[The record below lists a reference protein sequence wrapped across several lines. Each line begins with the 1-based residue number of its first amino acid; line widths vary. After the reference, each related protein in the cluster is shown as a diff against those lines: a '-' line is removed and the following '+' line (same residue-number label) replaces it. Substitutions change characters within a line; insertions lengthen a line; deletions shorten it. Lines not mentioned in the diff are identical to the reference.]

1 MEYPSRR
8 RTCFAGAG
16 AIPAESAHRVERLD
30 LFLHGHSRAVAQSL
44 LWPEAGIEGIS
55 LNYLFVLALGIGI
68 VAGLRSLT
76 APAVVAWG
84 AHLSW
89 LNLHGSPLAF
99 MGSTTAVA
107 IFSLLAIGEL
117 VADKLPIVPKRTAP
131 APLMA
136 RIVTGGLCG
145 ACLCAAV
152 GKSLL
157 AGTLL
162 GGIGGIVGAFLGY
175 GIRKRLNLHIKDLL
189 VAVCEDVVAV
199 GLAFFLVS
207 R

>member
-1 MEYPSRR
+1 VSY
-8 RTCFAGAG
+8 
-16 AIPAESAHRVERLD
+16 V
-30 LFLHGHSRAVAQSL
+30 L
-44 LWPEAGIEGIS
+44 L
-55 LNYLFVLALGIGI
+55 LALGIGI

-76 APAVVAWG
+76 APAVVAWS
-84 AHLSW
+84 AHLGW
-89 LNLHGSPLAF
+89 LNLHGSPVAF

-107 IFSLLAIGEL
+107 ILSLLAIGEL
-117 VADKLPIVPKRTAP
+117 VADKLPMIPKRTSP

-145 ACLCAAV
+145 ACLCAAA
-152 GKSLL
+152 GISLL
-157 AGTLL
+157 AGALI

-175 GIRKRLNLHIKDLL
+175 GTRRRLDLHIKDLV

-199 GLAFFLVS
+199 GLALFLVS

>member
-1 MEYPSRR
+1 MN
-8 RTCFAGAG
+8 
-16 AIPAESAHRVERLD
+16 HV
-30 LFLHGHSRAVAQSL
+30 
-44 LWPEAGIEGIS
+44 
-55 LNYLFVLALGIGI
+55 FVLAFAMGI

-84 AHLSW
+84 AHLGL

-107 IFSLLAIGEL
+107 VFSLLAIGEL
-117 VADKLPIVPKRTAP
+117 IADKLPMTPKRTAP
-131 APLMA
+131 APLIA

-145 ACLCAAV
+145 ASLFAAV

-162 GGIGGIVGAFLGY
+162 GGIGGVVGAFLGY
-175 GIRKRLNLHIKDLL
+175 SVRRRLVNNFHVKDLV

-199 GLAFFLVS
+199 GLALFLVS